1 MSGVAKDE
9 TTPTS
14 TSDETVTAT
23 GATETVT
30 ADTTVSGA
38 SAPVSETPADIEA
51 RAAQRRT
58 APHLRVVTAED
69 ADHAGSERTGG
80 PTQRIGAII
89 RAAREN
95 QGLTLE
101 QVAKETRIH
110 LSHLRAIEDMTP
122 NLLGAP
128 VYAKGYIRNYARHL
142 KLDADDTLNRYL
154 SECAIL
160 ADPVKH
166 EIAPPA
172 TARKLPVALPVLGL
186 LVVALVGAAGLFFVF
201 NGDDAAPAAGAAP
214 ADGSTAAA
222 VAAAVEAPPLHIVA
236 LRRARIEVRSAAG
249 DKFLARYMEPG
260 EVYPPRVGAG
270 WTVST
275 EDGSAFEWR
284 LGDRSL
290 GLVAA
295 EGGPVYAQSVDLAA
309 KREPVDLPPAPPV
322 LDEATPP
329 PATPAGDGLATS
341 ANPPPTV
348 TRTTPAA
355 PAAPSA
361 AAGGQRPAA
370 NRPRPPAASPPPAQT
385 QVQKPVVVTP
395 PPAPVPT
402 APATPASDPALAAYP
417 DN

>member
-9 TTPTS
+9 TTPTVN
-14 TSDETVTAT
+14 TDEPVTAM
-23 GATETVT
+23 GETEAVHAETT
-30 ADTTVSGA
+30 A
-38 SAPVSETPADIEA
+38 APTAEHIIDQDA
-51 RAAQRRT
+51 RAGARRP

-69 ADHAGSERTGG
+69 AELSDAGAKSDI
-80 PTQRIGAII
+80 PTQRIGTII

-101 QVAKETRIH
+101 QVSKETRIH

-142 KLDADDTLNRYL
+142 KLDADDTLERYL

-160 ADPVKH
+160 KDPEKQ
-166 EIAPPA
+166 EIAPPV
-172 TARKLPVALPVLGL
+172 TSRKLPVAVPVLGL

-201 NGDDAAPAAGAAP
+201 NGDGKTRPATTAESDAAAAG
-214 ADGSTAAA
+214 TAAT
-222 VAAAVEAPPLHIVA
+222 VAAPPLHIVA
-236 LRRARIEVRSAAG
+236 LRRERIEVRSAAG

-284 LGDRSL
+284 LGDVSL
-290 GLVAA
+290 GLVAP
-295 EGGPVYAQSVDLAA
+295 EGGPVYAQSVDAAA
-309 KREPVDLPPAPPV
+309 KRPPIDLPPVVLPLGADPAVTTTTTGTATGVAPTPGSP
-322 LDEATPP
+322 ATG
-329 PATPAGDGLATS
+329 TPAG
-341 ANPPPTV
+341 
-348 TRTTPAA
+348 
-355 PAAPSA
+355 
-361 AAGGQRPAA
+361 GGQRPAGTK
-370 NRPRPPAASPPPAQT
+370 PRPPAAKPPAVAT
-385 QVQKPVVVTP
+385 ATP